1 MSHCRLYRPVNPLT
15 GIYASRGNAPGYRY
29 ASPDGDG
36 FPVTY
41 SVTHSHTDHSSLIT
55 AHSSYTF
62 SAKERDSETGLS
74 YFGSRY
80 YSSDLSIW
88 LSVDPMSDKYPHLSN
103 YVYCSNN
110 PIRVV
115 DPNGKDEWDLARDG
129 TLTKRKDG
137 RTDVDIVHATNKEG
151 KDISRYY
158 KAGSINQNPDS
169 HPGFLILDEED
180 PDNSRIDFNTDI
192 MTFTDASIATD
203 FFEFAAENTD
213 VEWALNIGKEE
224 TIVGTSHQEVFN
236 QVSSP
241 KDVLYQIHSHWSDR
255 HKLSYKGP
263 NGEPCPTC
271 DIPMMI
277 ENPNTFKVYEAFN
290 RRYVS
295 MDAQKNFIDYSGSHH
310 IPQGTKSRPRL

>member
-1 MSHCRLYRPVNPLT
+1 M
-15 GIYASRGNAPGYRY
+15 
-29 ASPDGDG
+29 
-36 FPVTY
+36 
-41 SVTHSHTDHSSLIT
+41 
-55 AHSSYTF
+55 
-62 SAKERDSETGLS
+62 
-74 YFGSRY
+74 
-80 YSSDLSIW
+80 
-88 LSVDPMSDKYPHLSN
+88 
-103 YVYCSNN
+103 
-110 PIRVV
+110 VV
-115 DPNGKDEWDLARDG
+115 DPNGEDEWDLARDG

-137 RTDVDIVHATNKEG
+137 RTDVDIVHATDKKG

-169 HPGFLILDEED
+169 YPGFLILDKED

-224 TIVGTSHQEVFN
+224 TIVGTSHQKVFN

-277 ENPNTFKVYEAFN
+277 KNPNTFKVYEAFN

-295 MDAQKNFIDYSGSHH
+295 MDAQKNFRYEISNN
-310 IPQGTKSRPRL
+310 IQKSINLLKKINHLWYR